1 MEAIQVDDAL
11 ETLEMF
17 IDRQADQEI
26 TKDELYRV
34 LDPVLDKIKRNE
46 FNKVTSED
54 SKKVLNTYL
63 AELLATDTANGKL
76 MIVVVENND
85 EEDSYS
91 RNLLLRGDI

>member
-1 MEAIQVDDAL
+1 MEAVRVDKAL

-46 FNKVTSED
+46 FNKAPSEE
-54 SKKVLNTYL
+54 SKKVLHTYL
-63 AELLATDTANGKL
+63 SELLATDTANGKL
-76 MIVVVENND
+76 MIVAIEDN
-85 EEDSYS
+85 EEESSS
-91 RNLLLRGDI
+91 RSLLLRGDY